1 MRQTLEELERQLGEE
16 RRRTMLCSGLSIEI
30 EQVACAVMLA
40 SEALEKQF
48 QRMAKTPAQE
58 KLQRPF
64 RALDNSALRLAR
76 IAENLNDLL
85 ACRQAKLA
93 VRPQPVD
100 LAWQYGR
107 IAEQCRQSG
116 KLEGIELEWECQLS
130 DGQYVQADPVW
141 ADKVLLNLLSN
152 ALRCGTRVCVA
163 LKAGEEEYLLTVRDE
178 GTGIEPAVRQ
188 HLFEPF
194 VTSQAGQ
201 SSGAGLGLYLVHE
214 YCDALGWRLEL
225 ESGPEGTLVKVRIP
239 RPAPGEAAAL
249 NSPRRDLA
257 FCSAQDRRLAQEL
270 SVLQ

>member
-48 QRMAKTPAQE
+48 QRMAKTPAQK

-76 IAENLNDLL
+76 VAENLNDLL
-85 ACRQAKLA
+85 ACRQASWPCG
-93 VRPQPVD
+93 RSRWIWPR
-100 LAWQYGR
+100 QYGR

-141 ADKVLLNLLSN
+141 S
-152 ALRCGTRVCVA
+152 R
-163 LKAGEEEYLLTVRDE
+163 
-178 GTGIEPAVRQ
+178 
-188 HLFEPF
+188 
-194 VTSQAGQ
+194 
-201 SSGAGLGLYLVHE
+201 
-214 YCDALGWRLEL
+214 
-225 ESGPEGTLVKVRIP
+225 
-239 RPAPGEAAAL
+239 
-249 NSPRRDLA
+249 
-257 FCSAQDRRLAQEL
+257 
-270 SVLQ
+270 

>member
-1 MRQTLEELERQLGEE
+1 M
-16 RRRTMLCSGLSIEI
+16 
-30 EQVACAVMLA
+30 
-40 SEALEKQF
+40 
-48 QRMAKTPAQE
+48 
-58 KLQRPF
+58 
-64 RALDNSALRLAR
+64 
-76 IAENLNDLL
+76 
-85 ACRQAKLA
+85 
-93 VRPQPVD
+93 
-100 LAWQYGR
+100 
-107 IAEQCRQSG
+107 
-116 KLEGIELEWECQLS
+116 
-130 DGQYVQADPVW
+130 W

-214 YCDALGWRLEL
+214 YCDALGWCLEL

-249 NSPRRDLA
+249 NSPQRDLA

>member
-1 MRQTLEELERQLGEE
+1 MQQTVEELKRQLGEE

-48 QRMAKTPAQE
+48 QRAARAPAE
-58 KLQRPF
+58 KLRRPF
-64 RALDNSALRLAR
+64 RALDDSALRLAR

-85 ACRQAKLA
+85 ACQQAKLI

-116 KLEGIELEWECQLS
+116 KLNEIELKWECALS
-130 DGQYVQADPVW
+130 DGQYVQADPVL

-152 ALRCGTRVCVA
+152 ALRCGTRVCAA
-163 LKAGEEEYLLTVRDE
+163 LKAGGEEYLLTVRDE
-178 GTGIEPAVRQ
+178 GAGIEPAVQRR
-188 HLFEPF
+188 LFEPF
-194 VTSQAGQ
+194 VTNYAAH

-214 YCDALGWRLEL
+214 YCGALGWRLEL
-225 ESGPEGTLVKVRIP
+225 ESGPEGTLAKVRIP
-239 RPAPGEAAAL
+239 KPAPGEAAVL
-249 NSPRRDLA
+249 NSPQRDLA
-257 FCSAQDRRLAQEL
+257 FCSGQDRRLAQEL